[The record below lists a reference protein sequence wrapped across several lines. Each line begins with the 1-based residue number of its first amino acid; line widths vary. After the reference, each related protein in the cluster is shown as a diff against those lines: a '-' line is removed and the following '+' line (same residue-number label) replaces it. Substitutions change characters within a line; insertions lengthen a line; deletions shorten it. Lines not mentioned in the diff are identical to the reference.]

1 MAISLEINSE
11 DILTQVKISQMVP
24 SISEKILLMR
34 IIEDEAEQA
43 GIKLAVSELQE
54 AADDFR
60 TRNGLI
66 GVKNTETWLN
76 LNQLSLDEF
85 EAMIRLQLLKRKLQ
99 EVVLGDKVE
108 SYFYQHQLDFD
119 QVVLSEVVLKS
130 QELATEMYYAVR
142 EGELRFHEI
151 VSKYAEDRESK
162 YKGGY
167 LGRIRRKDISSELS
181 SVFSV
186 TNPPQTIKPITMDNG
201 CHLFWIEDLIKA
213 ELDQEIREEIQ
224 EQLFMEF
231 LREKAATIVST
242 VKTMNKAEK

>member
-60 TRNGLI
+60 KKNGLT
-66 GVKNTETWLN
+66 GLKNTEIWLK

-85 EAMIRLQLLKRKLQ
+85 EAMIRLQLLKGKLQ

-119 QVVLSEVVLKS
+119 QVVLSEVVLKNH
-130 QELATEMYYAVR
+130 ELATELYYAVR
-142 EGELRFHEI
+142 EGELKFHDI
-151 VSKYAEDRESK
+151 ASKYAEDKESR

-167 LGRIRRKDISSELS
+167 LGRIRRKDISPELS

-186 TNPPQTIKPITMDNG
+186 NNPPQTVKPITTGNG
-201 CHLFWIEDLIKA
+201 CHLLWIEDLIKA
-213 ELDQEIREEIQ
+213 ELDHEIREEIQ
-224 EQLFMEF
+224 DQLFMEF
-231 LREKAATIVST
+231 LREKAAIILSAIKVQ
-242 VKTMNKAEK
+242 N